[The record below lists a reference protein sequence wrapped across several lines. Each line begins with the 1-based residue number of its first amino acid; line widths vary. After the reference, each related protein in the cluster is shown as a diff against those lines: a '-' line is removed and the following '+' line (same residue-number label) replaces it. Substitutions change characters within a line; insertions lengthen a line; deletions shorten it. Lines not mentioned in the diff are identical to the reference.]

1 MLLKGIRYLARRG
14 GISGL
19 NPKDEVECD
28 MIAEAC
34 KDLISVVANA
44 PFRLN
49 HFVHWSMPTFSF
61 ILKANTFISK
71 LLNIAKL

>member
-1 MLLKGIRYLARRG
+1 MYECFFFCEGVRYLARRG

-19 NPKDEVECD
+19 NPKDEAECD

-49 HFVHWSMPTFSF
+49 HFIRQLLSTFSF
-61 ILKANTFISK
+61 INKSFYAVIPS
-71 LLNIAKL
+71 

>member
-1 MLLKGIRYLARRG
+1 LARRG

-34 KDLISVVANA
+34 KDLISVVANS
-44 PFRLN
+44 PFRLQ
-49 HFVHWSMPTFSF
+49 HFIRQLLQTFNF
-61 ILKANTFISK
+61 INKSYYAVISS
-71 LLNIAKL
+71 